1 LVVDLV
7 KHADDIK
14 ADRQA
19 FLLSPRR
26 WRTSK
31 VQVPLAWKSVKFEAA
46 NRPQVPAIRGVYAFI
61 VQHVNGHF
69 PPHGYIMYIG
79 ITGDV
84 SATRTLNDRYYEY
97 LVEKRKQKRAK
108 IAYMLNKYADDLYFT
123 YATITDP
130 NFDLGKL
137 ELELN
142 DAVIPPVVV
151 KDFTAEI
158 REIVRAI
165 F

>member
-1 LVVDLV
+1 MIVDLV
-7 KHADDIK
+7 RHVDDIK
-14 ADRQA
+14 ADKQT
-19 FLLSPRR
+19 FLLSPKR

-31 VQVPLAWKSVKFEAA
+31 VQIPLAWTTLKFEEA
-46 NRPQVPAIRGVYAFI
+46 NRQHVPAIRGVYAFT

-84 SATRTLNDRYYEY
+84 SKTRTLFDRYSDY
-97 LVEKRKQKRAK
+97 LRERKRQKRFK
-108 IAYMLNKYADDLYFT
+108 IAYMLDKYADDLYFS

-130 NFDLGKL
+130 TFDLGKL
-137 ELELN
+137 ELDLN